1 MVLTSVA
8 AQVQA
13 ETIPDAMR
21 PGLTEREAEENSS
34 EFRGETPV
42 YLACMAVK
50 PIMKTLKNNPIP
62 RIGRHVRPLPSIVH
76 ASIYAYQP
84 LAVRV

>member
-1 MVLTSVA
+1 MAQIYRIYKQLRLIEAEKITISLNPDNKNYCLKLTSVA

-21 PGLTEREAEENSS
+21 PGLTEREAEVNSS

-42 YLACMAVK
+42 YLD
-50 PIMKTLKNNPIP
+50 
-62 RIGRHVRPLPSIVH
+62 
-76 ASIYAYQP
+76 
-84 LAVRV
+84 